1 MRKKSDSSRITPR
14 LILELFMANKRM
26 RIRSADTVF
35 SHQMWLISFK
45 VVGTGSFGVVYK
57 AKLSSTGE
65 CIAIKKV
72 LQNKRYKN
80 RELQVMRMLT
90 HKNVILLKFFFF
102 SSGEKKDQL
111 YLNLILE
118 YVLFNSV
125 FMQVSLFWCMK
136 DHRV

>member
-1 MRKKSDSSRITPR
+1 MLTNESSEPCKSSGGSQVT
-14 LILELFMANKRM
+14 
-26 RIRSADTVF
+26 TVVV
-35 SHQMWLISFK
+35 SPAHGPENQVEIQYSDVK

-118 YVLFNSV
+118 YVFFNLV
-125 FMQVSLFWCMK
+125 FIQVYLVYKRPSIFNG
-136 DHRV
+136 